1 MRKRLPALLSLL
13 LLVLGGFLLG
23 RAQADQPHMQAAL
36 DHLRGARRQLEV
48 ADADKG
54 GHRVKALRLVN
65 EAASEVERG
74 IQFERN
80 H

>member
-1 MRKRLPALLSLL
+1 MRKRVPALLSLL
-13 LLVLGGFLLG
+13 VLVLGGFLLG
-23 RAQADQPHMQAAL
+23 RAKADQPHMQAAL
-36 DHLRGARRQLEV
+36 DHLRAARRQLEV
-48 ADADKG
+48 AEADKG

-80 H
+80 R

>member
-1 MRKRLPALLSLL
+1 MRKRLPSLLALLV
-13 LLVLGGFLLG
+13 LVLGGLLLG
-23 RAQADQPHMQAAL
+23 RAQADQPRMQAAL
-36 DHLRGARRQLEV
+36 EHLRAARRQLEV
-48 ADADKG
+48 ADPDKG

-65 EAASEVERG
+65 EAAAEVERG